1 MSTDLPNAFI
11 QAEVPKDKKKKSER
25 IIMKITGKLVDVLI
39 SIAPEVYS
47 GYVVYENGKKV
58 IYVVVLRALY
68 GMLISAL
75 LWYKKFCSDLEGIGF
90 IFNPY
95 DPCIAN
101 RIVKKKQQT
110 IRFHVDDLKSSHVD
124 SKVND
129 KFLEW
134 LKEKYGKIGKLKVT
148 RGKLHTYLGMIF
160 EYRTKGKVRVDMRK
174 YMSKICLLYTSPS
187 PRDATLSRMP
197 SSA

>member
-1 MSTDLPNAFI
+1 
-11 QAEVPKDKKKKSER
+11 
-25 IIMKITGKLVDVLI
+25 
-39 SIAPEVYS
+39 
-47 GYVVYENGKKV
+47 
-58 IYVVVLRALY
+58 
-68 GMLISAL
+68 MLISAL
-75 LWYKKFCSDLEGIGF
+75 LWYKKFQKDLEGIGF

-129 KFLEW
+129 KFLDW

-160 EYRTKGKVRVDMRK
+160 DYRTKGKVRVDMRK
-174 YMSKICLLYTSPS
+174 YMSKMVTTFEKKSVSYTHL
-187 PRDATLSRMP
+187 TLP
-197 SSA
+197 TTPYV